1 METLVTYLGLITFIF
16 GMAIFL
22 ILYFTWKIW
31 MRFVVLALIDL
42 EILFDNIPE
51 RYATAYESGSRDG
64 GAFKALAASYKGH
77 GFVCVRGTELDWALR
92 RIGDS
97 DDLPQWTDSKGIVHA
112 AGAYRYTP
120 EDFYWDRRFKFIKAI
135 FGEETGIVYMGPFPG
150 TRPKYYELRIQ
161 NFRTVPPTEDEVTE
175 KKASV
180 RKYYVGEPG
189 NLQLA
194 GYLVA
199 WNEVTK
205 RVLLSDDTYPFPVD
219 GVRIGTK
226 IASKGDDG
234 KSQKPQGVL
243 ANILLFVRARI
254 REPYRYLYRVEDTL
268 ETIQNEII
276 QLVRE
281 LSACKSIIEMFAIR
295 ATLQAD
301 QADQENEILSR
312 NKFGSYIRERYGFAA
327 KGASFAFIDILGDA
341 GKALAAPWIAQQQ
354 AEATAIQ
361 GEGEGQAERH
371 RLILEGE
378 GAQGLVDKF
387 GLEGALAFRAADV
400 ADKFATSPNKGNT
413 VVLGFQ
419 QLSDAIAN
427 FTGAAKQ
434 LSRPATAEKGKISDE
449 SKPAELKP

>member
-1 METLVTYLGLITFIF
+1 METLVTYLTWITFIL
-16 GMAIFL
+16 GLAIFL

-31 MRFVVLALIDL
+31 MRFVILALVKL
-42 EILFDNIPE
+42 EILYDNIPE
-51 RYATAYESGSRDG
+51 RYATAYESGDEKDG
-64 GAFKALAASYKGH
+64 GAFVALAASYKGH
-77 GFVCVRGTELDWALR
+77 GFVKAPGEFNWALR

-97 DDLPQWTDSKGIVHA
+97 DNWPAWTDSDKVVHP
-112 AGAYRYTP
+112 AGSHTYTA
-120 EDFYWDRRFKFIKAI
+120 EDFYWDRRHKFIKAI
-135 FGEETGIVYMGPFPG
+135 FGETTGIVYMGPWPG
-150 TRPKYYELRIQ
+150 TKPKYYELRIQ
-161 NFRTVPPTEDEVTE
+161 NFRTVPPSPEEVAAKGAT
-175 KKASV
+175 V
-180 RKYYVGEPG
+180 RKYEVGELG
-189 NLQLA
+189 DLQTA

-226 IASKGDDG
+226 IASKTEDD
-234 KSQKPQGVL
+234 KKQKPQGVL

-254 REPYRYLYRVEDTL
+254 REPYHYLYRVEDTL

-281 LSACKSIIEMFAIR
+281 LSACKSIVEMFAIR

-327 KGASFAFIDILGDA
+327 KGASFAFINILGEA
-341 GKALAAPWIAQQQ
+341 GKALAAPWIAQQE

-361 GEGEGQAERH
+361 GEGEGRAERS
-371 RLILEGE
+371 RLIFEGE

-419 QLSDAIAN
+419 QLTESLAN
-427 FTGAAKQ
+427 FAGGVRQPPKPQAQ
-434 LSRPATAEKGKISDE
+434 EKGNVSDE
-449 SKPAELKP
+449 PKPAKLKQ